1 MLGVMTKGGFE
12 GDEFVASIPVPE
24 VVGINIFFLN
34 WEFIEHILIMMMLI
48 TDLTGDYR
56 LNFNW

>member
-12 GDEFVASIPVPE
+12 GDEFVASIPVLE

-48 TDLTGDYR
+48 TD
-56 LNFNW
+56 FF